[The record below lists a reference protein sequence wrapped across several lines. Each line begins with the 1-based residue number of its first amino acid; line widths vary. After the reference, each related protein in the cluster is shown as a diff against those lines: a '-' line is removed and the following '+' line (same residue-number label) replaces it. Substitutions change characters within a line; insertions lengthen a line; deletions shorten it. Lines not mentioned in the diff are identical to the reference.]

1 MTIREYLTKKCLKH
15 NKFAEKC
22 GIQKS
27 AFSRY
32 VNGSRTPNVLCYIKI
47 KNASNG
53 MITEFD
59 YLIESLPELTK
70 SK

>member
-1 MTIREYLTKKCLKH
+1 MTIKKYLEKTSMRHCV
-15 NKFAEKC
+15 FAEKC

-32 VNGSRTPNVLCYIKI
+32 VNGSRTPDLMTYLKI
-47 KNASNG
+47 KKNSKG

-59 YLIESLPELTK
+59 HIMIDLPKFTEFQ
-70 SK
+70 

>member
-1 MTIREYLTKKCLKH
+1 MTIKQYLDKKCLKH
-15 NKFAEKC
+15 IYFAQKC

-32 VNGSRTPNVLCYIKI
+32 VNGSRTPDVRTYLAIKKES
-47 KNASNG
+47 KN

-59 YLIESLPELTK
+59 YLIANLPELTEF
-70 SK
+70 